1 MAKAYK
7 NKVKLSGFNNVE
19 EYGAVG
25 DNSTDNKSAFD
36 LAIADSQN
44 LQIPAGTF
52 VVNRG
57 LFDYNMLIK
66 HPMRIKGIHRDVSIL
81 KLVVPD
87 TTYTTAIRLNAT
99 GRLIL
104 EDVTVII
111 ECASGGSV
119 AVFGGA
125 GVHELTV
132 RRCVVNGGVTN
143 VGASV
148 SHTVYGVA
156 FPGTGTYN
164 NITIEKSHWTQMHFG
179 FLKDNADTSS
189 QTNIQILY
197 NKFTKFYRTPVPF
210 NSPSGI
216 CDKLWVIGNEF
227 DEHLGSDASL
237 SNYFYIG
244 TSLGSNL
251 LIAYNHFKGS
261 PVTCVHMEE
270 GSHNGSVIGN
280 LFEVDTEA
288 IEFID
293 NNNSGSYDFARR
305 MTIANNIAINTGT
318 AKTVGTRGF
327 TVTNSGSGQTTMAED
342 LTIEG
347 NQAHG
352 FEIGFGLFGS
362 IGNNLKL
369 QGNLAKNCAIGY
381 RASGAVFT
389 IENNKSVSCDFAL
402 GESGGGIMAK
412 NHTFLENT
420 ELFSPDVR
428 ACVLINPVF
437 EFTAFDVGSSSTTYK
452 EIVDIVGQNRIKV
465 DFTSFIVSS
474 NSTDTAYSSDAVSYD
489 GSSLSATQTLERSPG
504 GLTVVIA
511 NNSGV
516 LSARVDSVTA
526 RTNCRLSVHTNG
538 SIEIGV

>member
-25 DNSTDNKSAFD
+25 DNSTDNKAAFD

-44 LQIPAGTF
+44 LEIPAGTF

-57 LFDYNMLIK
+57 VFDYNLHIK
-66 HPMRIKGIHRDVSIL
+66 HPMRIRGVHRDVSIL

-104 EDVTVII
+104 EDVTVVI

-119 AVFGGA
+119 GIFGGA
-125 GVHELTV
+125 GVHELVV
-132 RRCVVNGGVTN
+132 RNCVINGGVTN
-143 VGASV
+143 SGATV
-148 SHTVYGVA
+148 SHTVYGVV
-156 FPGTGTYN
+156 FPSTGSYD
-164 NITIEKSHWTQMHFG
+164 NIVIEKSHWTQMHFG

-189 QTNIQILY
+189 QTNVQVLY

-210 NSPSGI
+210 NSPSGVF
-216 CDKLWVIGNEF
+216 DKLWVVGNEF
-227 DEHLGSDASL
+227 DEHLGADASL
-237 SNYFYIG
+237 TNYFYIG

-261 PVTCVHMEE
+261 PVTCIHMEE

-293 NNNSGSYDFARR
+293 NNNSGGYDFARR
-305 MTIANNIAINTGT
+305 MTIANNVAINTGT
-318 AKTVGTRGF
+318 AKASGTRGF
-327 TVTNSGSGQTTMAED
+327 TITNSGSGELTMAED
-342 LTIEG
+342 LIIEG

-352 FEIGFGLFGS
+352 FEFGFSFFGS
-362 IGNNLKL
+362 IENSLKI
-369 QGNLAKNCAIGY
+369 QGNLAKNCAVGY
-381 RASGAVFT
+381 RASGALFT
-389 IENNKSVSCDFAL
+389 IDGNRSVNCDAAI
-402 GESGGGIMAK
+402 GESSGGLVAK
-412 NHTFLENT
+412 NHSFLGNT
-420 ELFSPDVR
+420 ALFSRDAR

-437 EFTAFDVGSSSTTYK
+437 EFVAFDVGSSSTTYK
-452 EIVDIVGQNRIKV
+452 PLVSVVGQNRIKA

-474 NSTDTAYSSDAVSYD
+474 NATDTAYSSNAVTYD
-489 GSSLSATQTLERSPG
+489 GSTLSATQTLERSPG
-504 GLTVVIA
+504 DLSVTIA

-516 LSARVDSVTA
+516 LSAKVDAVTA
-526 RTNCRLSVHTNG
+526 RTNCRLSVQTNG